1 LWITLALSLLTNII
15 LVTKVYELQSP
26 QSPPPPKINY
36 EPVTPGVAH
45 ETLEIFK
52 PQAYWWEYIIIPI
65 KSTSFEKSESK
76 PIGENSSQN
85 RGFTGKRLTFG
96 RRGKR
101 LAFARME
108 RKISQTL
115 ERTKLFIWGIL
126 ERFMER

>member
-15 LVTKVYELQSP
+15 LVAKVYELQSP
-26 QSPPPPKINY
+26 RSSPPPKINY
-36 EPVTPGVAH
+36 EPVTPGVAR

-52 PQAYWWEYIIIPI
+52 PHLNWWEYIIPI
-65 KSTSFEKSESK
+65 KSTTFEKSESK
-76 PIGENSSQN
+76 PIGENNVQN

-101 LAFARME
+101 LAFASME
-108 RKISQTL
+108 GKISQTL

-126 ERFMER
+126 ERFMGR